1 MCIRD
6 SNCLVGLGA
15 QINPGCEVGDGAV
28 IASRAI
34 VPKYTI
40 VPAGEVWGGI
50 PAKLIKKK

>member
-1 MCIRD
+1 M
-6 SNCLVGLGA
+6 NCLVGLGA
-15 QINPGCEVGDGAV
+15 QINPGCEIGDGAV

-34 VPKYTI
+34 VPKYTT